1 VTAEVASAAGSALP
15 AHLSGL
21 FTRGQSWQ
29 FTHAVRLVEES
40 APDAVPVGHQG
51 PPAREALRF
60 RAHLSLAFPA
70 SDIVEATP
78 EDGADGQRRW
88 TMTVSFL
95 GLYGPASPLPSYF
108 TERLL
113 AQDGRSLTSDFLDL
127 FHHRLVSLL
136 YRAWAKYHPAGSG
149 VEDQRFAARL
159 LHLIGFGDDAHP
171 DLPRELLLSFA
182 GLVGRTGLAPESLAA
197 IIAGYFGVT
206 ARAEP
211 CLARWTPIEGEARCA
226 LGRRASRL
234 GRDALTGTRVYN
246 RTTAFG
252 LTLGPL
258 SAAELAAL
266 APGGA
271 RHGDLRGL
279 VASLNPE
286 RLDCQMTLHTAADE
300 LPATALGR
308 APGRFALGHGA
319 RIGGR
324 RSAPCTVRFLLPA

>member
-1 VTAEVASAAGSALP
+1 MGTALP
-15 AHLSGL
+15 THLSGL
-21 FTRGQSWQ
+21 FTRGHCWQ
-29 FTHAVRLVEES
+29 FAHAVRLVEES
-40 APDAVPVGHQG
+40 SPDAVPVGHQG
-51 PPAREALRF
+51 PPGREALRF

-78 EDGADGQRRW
+78 DEDADGRRRW

-95 GLYGPASPLPSYF
+95 GLYGPASPLSPYF

-113 AQDGRSLTSDFLDL
+113 AQDGRSLASDFLDL

-136 YRAWAKYHPAGSG
+136 YRAWAKYHPAGAG
-149 VEDQRFAARL
+149 VDDQRFSNRL
-159 LHLIGFGDDAHP
+159 LHLIGFADRAHP
-171 DLPRELLLSFA
+171 DLPRELLLAFA

-197 IIAGYFGVT
+197 IVASYFGVA

-211 CLARWTPIEGEARCA
+211 CLARWTPIENEARCA
-226 LGRRASRL
+226 LGKRASRL
-234 GRDALTGTRVYN
+234 GRDALAGTRVYN

-258 SAAELAAL
+258 SATEVAAL
-266 APGGA
+266 APGGE

-279 VASLNPE
+279 IASLNPE
-286 RLDCQMTLHTAADE
+286 RLDCQVTLNTAPDE

-319 RIGGR
+319 RVGGR
-324 RSAPCTVRFLLPA
+324 RSAPCIVRFLLPA